1 MAKNKISWYKKGI
14 EELQYRYG
22 FSEKYAKSFWE
33 SAYRKAL
40 RQTRKEGLF
49 SSSFNVSRE
58 VYASAFYDSKGLYDI
73 HISDTGISVSLEGN
87 VSGKQREVAY
97 VKNRFEKLANRYS
110 EVDYLLNEYEN
121 HTKILSTVYKNLE
134 TQTPNIWNISIKN
147 LQCGKK
153 VDFLKTNIS

>member
-49 SSSFNVSRE
+49 SPSFNVSRE

-73 HISDTGISVSLEGN
+73 HIGDTGISVALEGN
-87 VSGKQREVAY
+87 VSGKQREVTY
-97 VKNRFEKLANRYS
+97 VKSRFEKLASRYN
-110 EVDYLLNEYEN
+110 EVNYMLEEYEN
-121 HTKILSTVYKNLE
+121 GYISYEDFINGIQEFRNTNAEYLE
-134 TQTPNIWNISIKN
+134 HKY
-147 LQCGKK
+147 
-153 VDFLKTNIS
+153 